1 MFFCSRGPVLLRS
14 PGNMLLFWISCGSLL
29 PLLVLCNNG
38 QECCTIQ
45 DNTQYH
51 VSPVLESL
59 RCYND
64 YSSYVRCSWEE
75 SPHPSSQPLALLYWD
90 SPENRESLCK
100 PYGQRALN
108 PSNIK
113 LTAQCQYNTKYFGI
127 NTNHVF
133 FFNTSCPPALLLS
146 KNVRVRPP
154 VHLSPKLVERG
165 GCLLSWKSPYPPS
178 SLLTPT
184 LNYQVNYRRSNQDDW
199 TAVEVQDTQLSVK
212 AEAQVPGFQYEAK
225 VRARRKT
232 GLWSEWSPL
241 VTWLTEEDP
250 VPGPSNAQCVLDNET
265 TVTCSWEV
273 KRDLAQFLTFH
284 LSCKHNH
291 TAPAQKCCDNTMV
304 GVPSRGPVLEYSC
317 SFHVQDLEQ
326 LEVELIPTR
335 NSKTFKTHKNI
346 RPNRPLKVQIEERDG
361 NWILKWNP
369 PDFDLTYQVH
379 YQVQYWSNETK
390 EDTTFINVSQGSH
403 SLSILG
409 VSLRPSECYLV
420 KVRALVVPGERDPF
434 DGAPSEW
441 TDPVEWTTES
451 ASWSITTFLY
461 VFISILVAIVFIAL
475 YVTIPACHR
484 RVVLWEVSVP
494 SPLKSKVL
502 GEVIKKSPDRLLF
515 HESERSEK
523 TYICRVQTQESREE
537 NSLCSSCSSVP
548 LWLNS
553 DVKANG
559 LFHSI
564 TKEGWKKYDPNSSSL
579 HLLSVDR
586 SGPPALDS
594 SGFSFSGPYI
604 FCGDSSPAPSE
615 FLSLEPPCEEF
626 DNTLSNSEPTSPS
639 SSERSAPSLSE
650 SSEGYVAMPQV
661 CAGLSRSTEGVSDGV
676 TSAVVADDSKNTGN
690 NNGNNDIM
698 AWPKSALLPPGPSSM
713 PTCSPPSENE
723 DPPPAYTPP
732 TTTTTPPTLP
742 PVGPTLHTSGYCFL
756 PALQA
761 LGGWGH
767 VQSSGP
773 PKGGSQEQ
781 QACRREMRQE
791 EQCKED
797 PYVRLSQL
805 AT

>member
-14 PGNMLLFWISCGSLL
+14 PGNMLLFWMSCGSLL

-38 QECCTIQ
+38 QKRCTIQ
-45 DNTQYH
+45 ENKQYH

-59 RCYND
+59 QCYND

-75 SPHPSSQPLALLYWD
+75 SPHTSAQAPLALYYWD
-90 SPENRESLCK
+90 STENRESLCK
-100 PYGQRALN
+100 PYGQPALN
-108 PSNIK
+108 PNNSK
-113 LTAQCQYNTKYFGI
+113 LTVQCQYNT
-127 NTNHVF
+127 
-133 FFNTSCPPALLLS
+133 L
-146 KNVRVRPP
+146 RVRPP
-154 VHLSPKLVERG
+154 VHLSQQAVERG
-165 GCLLSWKSPYPPS
+165 VRLLSWESPYPPS

-199 TAVEVQDTQLSVK
+199 T
-212 AEAQVPGFQYEAK
+212 VPGCQYEAK
-225 VRARRKT
+225 VRARGKM

-241 VTWLTEEDP
+241 VTWLTEE
-250 VPGPSNAQCVLDNET
+250 GPSNAQCVLDEENV
-265 TVTCSWEV
+265 VTCSWEV
-273 KRDLAQFLTFH
+273 KRDLAQFLTFD
-284 LSCKHNH
+284 L
-291 TAPAQKCCDNTMV
+291 AQKCCVNTMV
-304 GVPSRGPVLEYSC
+304 SAPSRGPMLKYSC
-317 SFHVQDLEQ
+317 SFTVQNSEQ

-335 NSKTFKTHKNI
+335 NTKEFQTHKHI
-346 RPNRPLKVQIEERDG
+346 RPNHPLNVQIEEIDG

-369 PDFDLTYQVH
+369 PKSNVELTYQVH
-379 YQVQYWSNETK
+379 YWSNETQ
-390 EDTTFINVSQGSH
+390 EDTRFLNVSQGSS

-409 VSLRPSECYLV
+409 GSLRPSECYLV
-420 KVRALVVPGERDPF
+420 KVRALVVPGRGDTYEGP
-434 DGAPSEW
+434 PSEW
-441 TDPVEWTTES
+441 TDPVEWTS
-451 ASWSITTFLY
+451 QPASWSATTFLY
-461 VFISILVAIVFIAL
+461 VLISVLVAIVFITL

-502 GEVIKKSPDRLLF
+502 REVIKKSPDRLLF
-515 HESERSEK
+515 PESERSEQ
-523 TYICRVQTQESREE
+523 TYICSVQTLESREDI
-537 NSLCSSCSSVP
+537 NNP
-548 LWLNS
+548 LWLTP

-564 TKEGWKKYDPNSSSL
+564 TKDGWKKYDPNSSSL

-604 FCGDSSPAPSE
+604 LCGDSSPAPSE
-615 FLSLEPPCEEF
+615 FLSLEPPCVES

-639 SSERSAPSLSE
+639 SSERTGPSLSG
-650 SSEGYVAMPQV
+650 SSEGYVAMPQFSV
-661 CAGLSRSTEGVSDGV
+661 GLSRSTEGVSDGLM
-676 TSAVVADDSKNTGN
+676 SAEVGDDSKN
-690 NNGNNDIM
+690 NGNKNIM
-698 AWPKSALLPPGPSSM
+698 AWPKSELLPPRPSAMSNG
-713 PTCSPPSENE
+713 SLPSENE
-723 DPPPAYTPP
+723 DPPPAYTPS
-732 TTTTTPPTLP
+732 TTTTPFTLP
-742 PVGPTLHTSGYCFL
+742 PVGPTVHTSGYCFL

-773 PKGGSQEQ
+773 PIGGSQEQ
-781 QACRREMRQE
+781 QDWRRERGQG